1 MWIAG
6 LGRRKGAK
14 GLAVSTM
21 AFVCGCASI
30 PDEAYRLPP
39 STLEARAMQT
49 FTFEGIDEAEI
60 MGATV
65 ALIQDMEYNL
75 DEVER
80 PLGVL
85 TASKT
90 IDADSVGQKA
100 GLLALDVGLIILA
113 VLSGSSPGGSALA
126 GADDEIELEL
136 TFVIIPSLEREHAY
150 SARLTLQRTLI
161 DKSERI
167 KERGVIE
174 EPKVYQ
180 EIFDKLSKSVFLEE
194 ALP

>member
-1 MWIAG
+1 
-6 LGRRKGAK
+6 
-14 GLAVSTM
+14 
-21 AFVCGCASI
+21 
-30 PDEAYRLPP
+30 
-39 STLEARAMQT
+39 MQT
-49 FTFEGIDEAEI
+49 FTFEGSDEAEI

-90 IDADSVGQKA
+90 VDADSASQKA
-100 GLLALDVGLIILA
+100 GLLALDVGMIILA
-113 VLSGSSPGGSALA
+113 ALSGSSPGGSALA

-136 TFVIIPSLEREHAY
+136 MFVVTPSLEREHAY
-150 SARLTLQRTLI
+150 TARVTLQRTLI

>member
-1 MWIAG
+1 MEVM
-6 LGRRKGAK
+6 RKRKGAK
-14 GLAVSTM
+14 LLTVYLLVWA
-21 AFVCGCASI
+21 CGCSSI
-30 PDEAYRLPP
+30 PDEAYRLPQ
-39 STLEARAMQT
+39 SSLDARTMQT
-49 FTFEGIDEAEI
+49 FTFEGADEAKI
-60 MGATV
+60 LGATV

-90 IDADSVGQKA
+90 VDADSAKQKA
-100 GLLALDVGLIILA
+100 GLLALDVGLIILS

-126 GADDEIELEL
+126 GADDEIELDL
-136 TFVIIPSLEREHAY
+136 TFVVMPSLVREDAHT
-150 SARLTLQRTLI
+150 ARLTLQRTLI

-174 EPKVYQ
+174 EPQVYQ
-180 EIFDKLSKSVFLEE
+180 EIFDKLAKSVFLEG

>member
-1 MWIAG
+1 MRMAG
-6 LGRRKGAK
+6 LRRRKGVK
-14 GLAVSTM
+14 GLAVGM
-21 AFVCGCASI
+21 MVCVCGCASL

-39 STLEARAMQT
+39 SSLEARAMQT
-49 FTFEGIDEAEI
+49 FTFEDSDEAQI

-90 IDADSVGQKA
+90 VDADSVRQKA
-100 GLLALDVGLIILA
+100 GLLALDIGLIILA
-113 VLSGSSPGGSALA
+113 VFSGSSAGGSALA
-126 GADDEIELEL
+126 GADDEIELDL
-136 TFVIIPSLEREHAY
+136 TFVVTPSLEREDAY

-161 DKSERI
+161 DQSKRI